1 MSETEPGSPGI
12 EADGLKR
19 AFGDVRAVDGVTFT
33 APAGAVTA
41 LIGPNGSG
49 KTTLLLLLAG
59 LLKPDAGQAKIDG
72 FDLSGQ
78 NLQARSRVGWM
89 PDVFGTWDS
98 LTCTEILATFARAY
112 GIAKPE
118 AERRAV
124 ELLHKVYLDEFAP
137 RPARVL
143 SRGQKQRL
151 GLARAL
157 VHDPSV
163 LLLDEP
169 ASGLDPRSRI
179 ELRDVLRDLAA
190 QGKTVLVSSHVLSE
204 LEEVYDHAV
213 FLSQGRTVELATAA
227 QPASVSRGWRLDA
240 IDPATLRAFLDEADI
255 PWQSGTGGEV
265 IVQLAS
271 YESAAELLHAAVAAG
286 VLIHTVAPLS
296 GRLEEAYLSLDQERV

>member
-1 MSETEPGSPGI
+1 MSETYPDSPGI

-19 AFGDVRAVDGVTFT
+19 AFGDVRAVDGVSFV
-33 APAGAVTA
+33 APAGAITA

-59 LLKPDAGQAKIDG
+59 LLKPDAGTAAVDG
-72 FDLSGQ
+72 FDLSTQ
-78 NLQARSRVGWM
+78 NLQARCRIGWM
-89 PDVFGTWDS
+89 PDVFGTWDA
-98 LTCTEILATFARAY
+98 LTCVEILSTFARAY
-112 GIAKPE
+112 GIPKPE
-118 AERRAV
+118 AQRRAL
-124 ELLHKVYLDEFAP
+124 EQLERVYLVEFAT

-179 ELRDVLRDLAA
+179 ELREVLRGLAA
-190 QGKTVLVSSHVLSE
+190 EGKTVLVSSHVLSE

-213 FLSQGRTVELATAA
+213 FLSQGRTVELATTD
-227 QPASVSRGWRLDA
+227 QPASSSRGWRLEA
-240 IDPATLRAFLDEADI
+240 IDPGALRTFLNDASI
-255 PWQSGTGGEV
+255 PWQPGAGGGV
-265 IVQLAS
+265 VVQLTGQD
-271 YESAAELLHAAVAAG
+271 SAAELLHAAVTAG
-286 VLIHTVAPLS
+286 VLVHTVAPLA
-296 GRLEEAYLSLDQERV
+296 GRLEEAYLSLDQERT

>member
-1 MSETEPGSPGI
+1 MSETSPATPGI
-12 EADGLKR
+12 KAEGLKR
-19 AFGDVRAVDGVTFT
+19 AFGEVRAVDGVSFV

-59 LLKPDAGQAKIDG
+59 LLRPDAGRAAVAG
-72 FDLSGQ
+72 FDLYTQ
-78 NLQARSRVGWM
+78 NLEARSRIGWM
-89 PDVFGTWDS
+89 PDVFGTWDA
-98 LTCTEILATFARAY
+98 LTCTEILTTFGRAY
-112 GIAKPE
+112 GAAKAD
-118 AERRAV
+118 AERRALA
-124 ELLHKVYLDEFAP
+124 LLEQVYLAEFAP

-157 VHDPSV
+157 MHDPAV

-179 ELRDVLRDLAA
+179 ELREVLRGLAA

-213 FLSQGRTVELATAA
+213 FLSQGRTVDLATAA
-227 QPASVSRGWRLDA
+227 QPASLTRGWRLDA
-240 IDPATLRAFLDEADI
+240 IDPVALRTFLDDADI
-255 PWQSGTGGEV
+255 PWQAGAGGEV
-265 IVQLAS
+265 VVQLTG
-271 YESAAELLHAAVAAG
+271 YESAAQLLHAAVAAG
-286 VLIHTVAPLS
+286 VLVHTVAPIS

>member
-1 MSETEPGSPGI
+1 MSETSPAKSGI

-19 AFGDVRAVDGVTFT
+19 AFGDVRAVDGVSFI

-49 KTTLLLLLAG
+49 KTTLLLILAG
-59 LLKPDAGQAKIDG
+59 LLKPDEGTASVDG
-72 FDLSGQ
+72 FDLTTG
-78 NLQARSRVGWM
+78 NLDARGRIGWM
-89 PDVFGTWDS
+89 PDVFGTWDA
-98 LTCTEILATFARAY
+98 LTCTEILTTFARAY
-112 GIAKPE
+112 GLAKPE
-118 AERRAV
+118 AERRAL
-124 ELLHKVYLDEFAP
+124 EMLERVYLTEFAP

-179 ELRDVLRDLAA
+179 ELRDVLRGLAA
-190 QGKTVLVSSHVLSE
+190 EGKTVLVSSHVLSE

-227 QPASVSRGWRLDA
+227 QPASISRGWRLDA
-240 IDPATLRAFLDEADI
+240 VDPVALRTFLDDGDI
-255 PWQSGTGGEV
+255 PWQPGAGGEV
-265 IVQLAS
+265 VVQLTG
-271 YESAAELLHAAVAAG
+271 YESAAQLVAAAVAAG

>member
-1 MSETEPGSPGI
+1 MSETHPGIPGI
-12 EADGLKR
+12 EADGLRR
-19 AFGDVRAVDGVTFT
+19 AFGDVRAVDGVSFV

-59 LLKPDAGQAKIDG
+59 LLKPDDGRAAVDG
-72 FDLSGQ
+72 FDLSAQ
-78 NLQARSRVGWM
+78 NLQARSRIGWM
-89 PDVFGTWDS
+89 PDVFGTWDA

-118 AERRAV
+118 AERRAL
-124 ELLHKVYLDEFAP
+124 ELLELVYLAEFAP

-179 ELRDVLRDLAA
+179 ELREVLRGLSAE
-190 QGKTVLVSSHVLSE
+190 GKTVLVSSHVLSE

-227 QPASVSRGWRLDA
+227 QPASSSRGWRLDA
-240 IDPATLRAFLDEADI
+240 IDPVALRTFLDDADI
-255 PWQSGTGGEV
+255 PWQPGPGGEV
-265 IVQLAS
+265 AVQLAG

-286 VLIHTVAPLS
+286 VLVHTVAPVS